1 MSRNH
6 IIVTIGIM
14 LGLFLASIEGTI
26 VGTAM
31 PTIVAQL
38 GGLSIYSWV
47 FSAYMLTQT
56 STTPIYGKLSDMFGI
71 RPVYMIAVALFLIGS
86 MLSGTAQTMNELVA
100 YRALQGLGAGGL
112 LPLAFT
118 IIGITFSMEQRAKMQ
133 GLFSGVWGVS
143 SLIGPLIGGFVVDN
157 LSWRWIFYLNLP
169 FGLAGAAL
177 LWFNLKDQKLS
188 GVRRSID
195 YSGVVLLITGI
206 VAFLFALLEGPTS
219 GWTSPLV
226 LAAGGVSLVVLTA
239 FVWNELRA
247 REPIIPPGL
256 FKDRLFT
263 VGSAHGFLSGI
274 AMFGSI
280 SFLPLFAQGV
290 LGLNATASG
299 AALTPALLGWTLSS
313 IVGGRMLLSHGYRFV
328 VIGSMIIMSVGAFM
342 LSRLSADTQQW
353 QLLLYSGLL
362 GIGMGAGVTA
372 FLITI
377 QSSVARQ
384 ALGAATSTLQF
395 SRSIGG
401 TIGVSIFGTVLAAR
415 LADGIKSAGLD
426 ASIDPQ
432 ALLEVG
438 AQIPA
443 SVLQAL
449 KDSLAGAIAAIFL
462 LAFVATF
469 AALLTVVFFAPKPVM
484 TEVAAGDAHE
494 SLAEPIIEIGGG

>member
-6 IIVTIGIM
+6 IIVTIGVM

-71 RPVYMIAVALFLIGS
+71 RRIYMIAVALFLVGS
-86 MLSGTAQTMNELVA
+86 MLSGTAQTMNELVL
-100 YRALQGLGAGGL
+100 YRALQGIGAGGL

-143 SLIGPLIGGFVVDN
+143 SLIGPLIGGFMVDN
-157 LSWRWIFYLNLP
+157 YSWRWIFYLNVP
-169 FGLAGAAL
+169 VGLAGAAL
-177 LWFNLKDQKLS
+177 LWFNLQDQKPS

-195 YSGVVLLITGI
+195 YTGVVLLISGI
-206 VAFLFALLEGPTS
+206 VAFLFALLEGPTA

-226 LAAGGVSLVVLTA
+226 LSAMGVSVLVLAA
-239 FVWNELRA
+239 FVWNELRV
-247 REPIIPPGL
+247 REPIIPPEL
-256 FKDRLFT
+256 FKQRLFT
-263 VGSAHGFLSGI
+263 VGSTHGFLSGI

-290 LGLNATASG
+290 LGLNATAAG
-299 AALTPALLGWTLSS
+299 AALTPSLLGWTASS
-313 IVGGRMLLSHGYRFV
+313 IVGGQLLLRYGYRSV
-328 VIGSMIIMSVGAFM
+328 AIGSMVIMSAGAFM
-342 LSRLSADTQQW
+342 LSRLSVDTQQW

-377 QSSVARQ
+377 QSSVPRQ
-384 ALGAATSTLQF
+384 QLGAATSTLQF
-395 SRSIGG
+395 TRSMGG
-401 TIGVSIFGTVLAAR
+401 TIGVSIFGTVMASR

-426 ASIDPQ
+426 GSVDPQ
-432 ALLEVG
+432 ALLEAG

-443 SVLQAL
+443 SVLLAL
-449 KDSLAGAIAAIFL
+449 RGSLAEAIAAVFL
-462 LAFVATF
+462 LAFAATF
-469 AALLTVVFFAPKPVM
+469 AAFLAVVILAPKPA
-484 TEVAAGDAHE
+484 TAEAAVAALRDTSAD
-494 SLAEPIIEIGGG
+494 PIIEAGGD

>member
-6 IIVTIGIM
+6 IIVTIGVM

-71 RPVYMIAVALFLIGS
+71 RRIYMIAVALFIIGS
-86 MLSGTAQTMNELVA
+86 MLSGTAQTMNELVL
-100 YRALQGLGAGGL
+100 YRALQGIGAGGL

-143 SLIGPLIGGFVVDN
+143 SLIGPLVGGFIVDN
-157 LSWRWIFYLNLP
+157 VSWRWVFYLNLP

-195 YSGVVLLITGI
+195 YSGVVLLISGI
-206 VAFLFALLEGPTS
+206 MAFLFALLEGPTS

-226 LAAGGVSLVVLTA
+226 VSAGGISVLVLAA
-239 FVWNELRA
+239 FVWNELRV
-247 REPIIPPGL
+247 REPIIPPEL
-256 FKDRLFT
+256 FKQRLFT
-263 VGSAHGFLSGI
+263 VGSTHGFLSGM

-290 LGLNATASG
+290 LGLNATAAG
-299 AALTPALLGWTLSS
+299 AVLTPALLGWTLSS
-313 IVGGRMLLSHGYRFV
+313 IVGGRLLLKYGYRSV
-328 VIGSMIIMSVGAFM
+328 AIGSMVIMSAGAFM
-342 LSRLSADTQQW
+342 LSRLSIDTQQW

-377 QSSVARQ
+377 QSSVPRQ
-384 ALGAATSTLQF
+384 QLGAATSTLQF
-395 SRSIGG
+395 ARSMGG
-401 TIGVSIFGTVLAAR
+401 TIGVSIFGTVMAAR
-415 LADGIKSAGLD
+415 LAAGIKSSGLAG
-426 ASIDPQ
+426 AVDPQ
-432 ALLEVG
+432 SLLEAG

-449 KDSLAGAIAAIFL
+449 RGSLAEAIAAVFL
-462 LAFVATF
+462 LAFAASF
-469 AALLTVVFFAPKPVM
+469 AAFLAVAILAPKPA
-484 TEVAAGDAHE
+484 TAAAAADLLDA
-494 SLAEPIIEIGGG
+494 SSEPLIEIGGD